1 MTIASLLRPS
11 SIISAIP
18 STPSDSLRLRQK
30 LSITESL
37 SGAHSIRSNRSNR
50 SNHSQLPLSKRPS
63 LANSMAGSMTGS
75 QRNRLRE
82 HRAEAVFHQTTPSST
97 IRLIMSRASEAPNAP
112 AAPHL
117 FNQLMEYFGTDEDH
131 IKSVI
136 GNQQQNLAADS
147 VGGDTAG
154 AAAAGMVQQENTTP
168 GTPTTRSG
176 TASPFYPPHLRTT
189 SGTSTPGSEPI
200 GDLSTR
206 QLSNAEIMLYINT
219 MLGTFPGRKRLGN
232 PTELE
237 RMFIGNY
244 FGEQE
249 EEGSEYGYV
258 SDCEPCDIDSLS
270 GDDESNKKEDVG
282 ELKEGVD
289 NLKISGPM
297 REMKEDNDYDA
308 V

>member
-1 MTIASLLRPS
+1 M
-11 SIISAIP
+11 

-50 SNHSQLPLSKRPS
+50 SNHSQPPLSKRPS

-117 FNQLMEYFGTDEDH
+117 FNQLMEYFGTDEDQ

-136 GNQQQNLAADS
+136 DNQQQSLATDS
-147 VGGDTAG
+147 FGGDTAG
-154 AAAAGMVQQENTTP
+154 DAAGGGMVQQENTTP

-189 SGTSTPGSEPI
+189 SGASTPGSEPI

-219 MLGTFPGRKRLGN
+219 MLGTFPGRKRPGN

-237 RMFIGNY
+237 RMFIGKY

-270 GDDESNKKEDVG
+270 GDDESNKKEGVG